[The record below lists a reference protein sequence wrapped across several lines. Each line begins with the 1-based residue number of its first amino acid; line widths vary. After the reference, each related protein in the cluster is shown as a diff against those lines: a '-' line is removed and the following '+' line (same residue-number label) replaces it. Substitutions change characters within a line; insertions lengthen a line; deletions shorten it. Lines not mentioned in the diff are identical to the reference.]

1 MSAAGTSGASVAWT
15 VVSAVLLLVA
25 AGPGLLL
32 AARGDALLRLVG
44 LQVVAA
50 TVVLLFVALAIV
62 SGQTSMLIVPL
73 VTVLLSFA
81 GTLVF
86 TRLLRTRP

>member
-1 MSAAGTSGASVAWT
+1 VNPFLLLSG
-15 VVSAVLLLVA
+15 VLLVVL

-32 AARGDALLRLVG
+32 VARGSATARLAG
-44 LQVVAA
+44 LQLASAV
-50 TVVLLFVALAIV
+50 TVLLLTVLAV
-62 SGQTSMLIVPL
+62 VMGQPSLLIVPL

-86 TRLLRTRP
+86 TRLLGGQR

>member
-1 MSAAGTSGASVAWT
+1 MNPF
-15 VVSAVLLLVA
+15 VLLAGVMLVVL

-32 AARGDALLRLVG
+32 ASRGSPVARLAG
-44 LQVVAA
+44 LQLAQAVA
-50 TVVLLFVALAIV
+50 VLLLTVLALV
-62 SGQTSMLIVPL
+62 LGQPSLLIVPL

-86 TRLLRTRP
+86 TRLLRGVV

>member
-1 MSAAGTSGASVAWT
+1 MSPF
-15 VVSAVLLLVA
+15 VLLAGVLLVVL

-32 AARGDALLRLVG
+32 ASRGTAVARLAG
-44 LQVVAA
+44 LQLAQAVA
-50 TVVLLFVALAIV
+50 VLLLTVLALAL
-62 SGQTSMLIVPL
+62 GQPSMLIVPL

-86 TRLLRTRP
+86 TRLLRGVV